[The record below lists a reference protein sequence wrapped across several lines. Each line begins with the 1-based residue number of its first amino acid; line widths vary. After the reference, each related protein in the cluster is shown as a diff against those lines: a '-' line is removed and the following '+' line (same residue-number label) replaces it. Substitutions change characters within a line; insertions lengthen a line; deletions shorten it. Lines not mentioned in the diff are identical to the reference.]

1 MQIWGGLFG
10 NPDAG
15 WLSAPADLLWEGARL
30 YVAGRPDP
38 ADPSIWLA
46 DRIRIVGAPVSVR
59 ATLRTF
65 EPLAN
70 SVNDGDFLALLGNSG
85 RAGVYLLTRT
95 GLAQPL
101 WGAERQATWLGPTAD
116 GGMLVA
122 TDDLATG
129 PNGFTWVRTDG
140 TAIQIAAQPFQRI
153 RGIVG
158 DEHSGIW
165 WLETPQARLDQWQL
179 WHYEPQTRR
188 IALRL
193 QTTATAFANG
203 ASGESPAP
211 TLLAVRP
218 IWNGDQ
224 LQSVILIVDTL
235 DGRSQQPYRGLYR
248 WELQLAENGVGN
260 LQGNPELLLAPDSY
274 RGPLRVSPD
283 NNQLAYLVYDETVA
297 SLTVAD
303 RRPPNSLR
311 RLALWAPIETLAQDG
326 SGTQTLYA
334 VANSTEFLAPMVQW
348 LGNDR
353 LQAVRSRFA
362 PGSTSTLEPFAVLD
376 IRLSS
381 DHLPT
386 ERETDTEGTTRFV
399 SSNSYLLRT
408 GYFLRDATVC
418 RNDQSFLLIEESG
431 AGGLELVRWD
441 GQSAAVPLFGL
452 PSDLNRTLLCWQ
464 AN

>member
-1 MQIWGGLFG
+1 MALLPVLAGDGRRLSLRLDSTLVQIWGGLFG

-101 WGAERQATWLGPTAD
+101 GVQNARLPGLAQPQMAACWSPPTIWRPAP
-116 GGMLVA
+116 MS
-122 TDDLATG
+122 
-129 PNGFTWVRTDG
+129 FTWVRTDG

-193 QTTATAFANG
+193 QTT
-203 ASGESPAP
+203 
-211 TLLAVRP
+211 
-218 IWNGDQ
+218 
-224 LQSVILIVDTL
+224 
-235 DGRSQQPYRGLYR
+235 
-248 WELQLAENGVGN
+248 
-260 LQGNPELLLAPDSY
+260 
-274 RGPLRVSPD
+274 GPL
-283 NNQLAYLVYDETVA
+283 
-297 SLTVAD
+297 
-303 RRPPNSLR
+303 
-311 RLALWAPIETLAQDG
+311 
-326 SGTQTLYA
+326 
-334 VANSTEFLAPMVQW
+334 
-348 LGNDR
+348 
-353 LQAVRSRFA
+353 
-362 PGSTSTLEPFAVLD
+362 
-376 IRLSS
+376 
-381 DHLPT
+381 LPT
-386 ERETDTEGTTRFV
+386 VPVARAQRRRCWPYDPYGMEI
-399 SSNSYLLRT
+399 S
-408 GYFLRDATVC
+408 C
-418 RNDQSFLLIEESG
+418 R
-431 AGGLELVRWD
+431 V
-441 GQSAAVPLFGL
+441 
-452 PSDLNRTLLCWQ
+452 
-464 AN
+464 